1 MVVVSRVWRI
11 LSESRIRKF
20 FYESKRDGLTS
31 LTREEYFA
39 RLLADPKRAERAFE
53 KAWAIRNFEIEM
65 YWKRA
70 LYSWAFIASAFVA
83 YFGLVNAVQRNAAA
97 ARSHPEIFV
106 VVCLGFVL
114 SLAWH
119 LTNRGSRQWQ
129 RHWEA
134 HVELLEDD
142 FTGPLYKTVHLE
154 KTYSVSKLNDLVSA
168 AVAFAWVLLG
178 VKYLVDVELFPFG
191 SRFDWLVLTSA
202 VATIATTVA
211 MTLGYGR
218 GRFGAREFRMFA
230 RFADSASVVRQAD
243 NSGRGVP
250 FLSESPVQLRPV
262 GPVRSVP
269 QQQPK

>member
-1 MVVVSRVWRI
+1 MAVVSRIWKSVYG
-11 LSESRIRKF
+11 SRIRKF
-20 FYESKRDGLTS
+20 FYESKRDGLTV

-39 RLLADPKRAERAFE
+39 RLLADPKKAERAFE

-70 LYSWAFIASAFVA
+70 TYFWAFIASAFVA
-83 YFGLVNAVQRNAAA
+83 YFGLVNAAGRNAAA
-97 ARSHPEIFV
+97 ARFHPEIFV

-119 LTNRGSRQWQ
+119 LTNRGSKQWQ

-142 FTGPLYKTVHLE
+142 FTGPLYKTVHLD
-154 KTYSVSKLNDLVSA
+154 KTYSVSKINDLVSA
-168 AVAFAWVLLG
+168 VVAFAWLLLG
-178 VKYLVDVELFPFG
+178 VKYLVDLELFPFG
-191 SRFDWLVLTSA
+191 SRFDWFVLTST
-202 VATIATTVA
+202 VATLAATLA

-230 RFADSASVVRQAD
+230 RFADSASVVRQSD

-250 FLSESPVQLRPV
+250 FLAESPVQLRPV
-262 GPVRSVP
+262 GPVRSAP
-269 QQQPK
+269 QQPK